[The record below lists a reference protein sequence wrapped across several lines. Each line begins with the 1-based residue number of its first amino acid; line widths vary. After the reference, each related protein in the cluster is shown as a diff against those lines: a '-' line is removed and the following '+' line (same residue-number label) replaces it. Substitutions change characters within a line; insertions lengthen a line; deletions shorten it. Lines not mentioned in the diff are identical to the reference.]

1 MVWDFSKALEGGDIV
16 VVDDNIVNLKV
27 LTTVL
32 ESNSYTVRR
41 AQSGEEALAQV
52 AEKIPDLILLDVQM
66 PGMDGFEVCRSLK
79 ENPQTEEIPV
89 IFITA
94 SDTVE
99 SKIQGF
105 EAGAADYIPRPL
117 QMPEVLARVKNQL
130 TARRFF
136 LQAEEE
142 KERLEKVLAALPVPY
157 LLSSVD
163 TGMLLE
169 MNDHAC
175 RKLNLRQDD
184 VENIHANDI
193 YASPDKRNEILET
206 LEQHELVSNAEIELK
221 KSTGE
226 VFTTLYSATPLQL
239 GEENV
244 FFVAFSDITE
254 RKEMEKALEEA
265 ARTDYLT
272 GTLNRRSFSARALD
286 ERHRADRNNHSLCLF
301 MLDIDHFKKINDTY
315 GHDVGDDALKE
326 LVKLVEENL
335 RTSDALGRIGGE
347 EFVILLPDT
356 DMEGAW
362 ILAERVR
369 TSIEE
374 NELEMSTGRKL
385 RMMVSGGLAEWT
397 QDQSYEEILKQVD
410 ERLYKAKYSGRN
422 CVVKD

>member
-16 VVDDNIVNLKV
+16 IVDDNIVNLKV

-32 ESNSYTVRR
+32 ESNSYSVRC
-41 AQSGEEALAQV
+41 AQSGEEALARV
-52 AEKIPDLILLDVQM
+52 TEKIPDLILLDVQM

-79 ENPQTEEIPV
+79 EDPETEEIPV

-136 LQAEEE
+136 MQAEEE
-142 KERLEKVLAALPVPY
+142 KERLKKVLAALPVPY

-169 MNDHAC
+169 VNDHAC
-175 RKLNLRQDD
+175 RKLNLRQDE
-184 VENIHANDI
+184 VQNIHANDI
-193 YASPDKRNEILET
+193 YASPEKRNEILET
-206 LEQHELVSNAEIELK
+206 LEEHELVSNAEIELK
-221 KSTGE
+221 KTTGE

-272 GTLNRRSFSARALD
+272 GTLNRRSFSGRALD

-326 LVKLVEENL
+326 LVKLVEQNL
-335 RTSDALGRIGGE
+335 RTSDAFGRVGGE
-347 EFVILLPDT
+347 EFIILLPET

-385 RMMVSGGLAEWT
+385 RMTVSGGLAEWT
-397 QDQSYEEILKQVD
+397 QDQSYEEVLKQVD
-410 ERLYKAKYSGRN
+410 ECLYKAKHSGRN
-422 CVVKD
+422 CVVKG

>member
-16 VVDDNIVNLKV
+16 IVDDNIVNLKV

-32 ESNSYTVRR
+32 ESNSYSVRC
-41 AQSGEEALAQV
+41 AQSGEEALARV
-52 AEKIPDLILLDVQM
+52 TEKTPDLILLDVQM

-79 ENPQTEEIPV
+79 ENPETEEIPV

-136 LQAEEE
+136 MQAEEE
-142 KERLEKVLAALPVPY
+142 KERLKKVLAALPVPY

-169 MNDHAC
+169 VNDHAC
-175 RKLNLRQDD
+175 RKLNLRQDE
-184 VENIHANDI
+184 VQNIHANDI
-193 YASPDKRNEILET
+193 YASPEKRNEILET
-206 LEQHELVSNAEIELK
+206 LEEHELVSNAEIELK
-221 KSTGE
+221 KTTGE

-326 LVKLVEENL
+326 LVKLVEQNL
-335 RTSDALGRIGGE
+335 RTSDAFGRVGGE
-347 EFVILLPDT
+347 EFVILLPET

-385 RMMVSGGLAEWT
+385 RMTVSGGLAEWT
-397 QDQSYEEILKQVD
+397 HDQSYEEVLKQVD
-410 ERLYKAKYSGRN
+410 ERLYKAKHSGRN
-422 CVVKD
+422 CVVKG

>member
-1 MVWDFSKALEGGDIV
+1 MVWDFSKALEGSDII

-32 ESNSYTVRR
+32 EGNNYIVRCG
-41 AQSGEEALAQV
+41 QSGEEALALV
-52 AEKIPDLILLDVQM
+52 GEKMPDLILLDVQM
-66 PGMDGFEVCRSLK
+66 PGMDGFEVCRRLK
-79 ENPQTEEIPV
+79 ESPETEEIPV

-105 EAGAADYIPRPL
+105 EAGAVDYIPRPL

-163 TGMLLE
+163 SGMLLE

-175 RKLNLRQDD
+175 RKLHLRQDD

-193 YASPDKRNEILET
+193 YASPEKRNEILET

-272 GTLNRRSFSARALD
+272 GILNRRSFSTRALD

-335 RTSDALGRIGGE
+335 RTSDAFGRVGGE
-347 EFVILLPDT
+347 EFVILLPET

-385 RMMVSGGLAEWT
+385 RMTVSGGLAEWT
-397 QDQSYEEILKQVD
+397 QDQSYEEVLKQVD
-410 ERLYKAKYSGRN
+410 ERLYKAKHSGRN
-422 CVVKD
+422 CVVKG